1 MITMEEKKA
10 KAKKRARDWYLKNKE
25 KVLQQAKAWKKA
37 NPEKVKEGAKVYRD
51 ATKDRMKILTATWA
65 KNNPE
70 KVKEKS
76 RRHYA
81 KHADVMRE
89 RSKNYYANNPEKA
102 KASRDKYRATHGY
115 RIINSKSTAKRR
127 ALLCGE
133 SGRVS
138 KGLIDKL
145 LALQRGRC
153 TCCGEPLG
161 DEYQI
166 DHIMPLALGGQHVEN
181 NLQLLHKKCN
191 LQKHAKHPID
201 FMRSKGY
208 LL

>member
-1 MITMEEKKA
+1 MISVDEKNT
-10 KAKKRARDWYLKNKE
+10 KAKKRAREWYLKNKE
-25 KVLQQAKAWKKA
+25 ITIQRAREWKKD
-37 NPEKVKEGAKVYRD
+37 NPEKVKKCAKVYRD
-51 ATKDRMKILTATWA
+51 ATRDRMKVLVSRWA

-70 KVKEKS
+70 KVRERS
-76 RRHYA
+76 RRYYA

-89 RSKNYYANNPEKA
+89 RSRNYYANNPEKA
-102 KASRDKYRATHGY
+102 KASRDRYRATSGY
-115 RIINSKSTAKRR
+115 RIVNSRAMAKRR
-127 ALLCGE
+127 ALLCDE

-138 KGLIDKL
+138 KDVVGRL

-153 TCCGEPLG
+153 AACGDVLG
-161 DEYQI
+161 EGYHI
-166 DHIMPLALGGQHVEN
+166 DHIMPLALGGKHAEN